1 MLQDDS
7 SVLAATFSFEGDF
20 NDPYDGPWKLGFDS
34 FLPHI
39 MRLLF
44 LASHA
49 EIDWSRGYEPLNTEL
64 QAILQNESGSGKRHA
79 DALYKVWRR
88 DGREQW
94 IVLHFEVQT
103 QPDPDL
109 PERMF
114 TYMYRCF
121 ERYKTEVFGYAI
133 LGDRSPGYRPK
144 AFTRQLGN
152 ARLHYEFEC
161 AKLLDYKVEDL
172 EASDN
177 PAALILL
184 AHHYTWS
191 TKHEQTHRRRFKLHL
206 TRLLF
211 QKGYSTKE
219 VDGLFKVLDW
229 MMRLGREESIIFTQE
244 VLSLKEDP
252 TMSAYVNTF
261 EWVFTEQGI
270 AKGLEKGIEQGI
282 EKGIEKGKELG
293 RQEGKELGRQE
304 GKELGRQEG
313 KELGR
318 QEGKAL
324 GAARVLTSLLVRR
337 FGDLPAWAHAR
348 LKDADADTLEQW
360 SLRVLDAGRLEE
372 VFA

>member
-1 MLQDDS
+1 MLQDDLN
-7 SVLAATFSFEGDF
+7 VLAAGSLEGDF
-20 NDPYDGPWKLGFDS
+20 SDPYDGPWKLGFDS

-44 LASHA
+44 LASHD
-49 EIDWSRGYEPLNTEL
+49 EIDWSRGYQPLNTEL
-64 QAILQNESGSGKRHA
+64 QAILQNESAAGKRQA

-94 IVLHFEVQT
+94 IVLHFEVQS
-103 QPDPDL
+103 QPDPNL

-114 TYMYRCF
+114 TYLYRCF
-121 ERYKTEVFGYAI
+121 ERYKTDVFGYAI
-133 LGDRSPGYRPK
+133 LGDRSPTYRPK

-152 ARLHYEFEC
+152 TRLHYEFEC
-161 AKLLDYKVEDL
+161 AKLLDFQIEDL

-191 TKHEQTHRRRFKLHL
+191 TKNEQTRRRRFKVHL

-211 QKGYSTKE
+211 HKGYSLKE
-219 VDGLFKVLDW
+219 VEGLFKVLDW
-229 MMRLGREESIIFTQE
+229 MMRLGQEESIIFTQE

-261 EWVFTEQGI
+261 EWVFTEQGR
-270 AKGLEKGIEQGI
+270 
-282 EKGIEKGKELG
+282 ELGRQEG
-293 RQEGKELGRQE
+293 RQEGKELGLQE
-304 GKELGRQEG
+304 GAHR
-313 KELGR
+313 
-318 QEGKAL
+318 
-324 GAARVLTSLLVRR
+324 GAVRLLRSLLSRR
-337 FGDLPAWAHAR
+337 FGDLPLWVDAR

-360 SLRVLDAGRLEE
+360 SLRVLDAGRLED